1 MEGIIKEL
9 QFNKKVLI
17 ESEGK
22 VYESKGGFPG
32 ETVLFKN
39 KRRKKANILEILNN
53 LSRKINV
60 AIYMNESY
68 VAIAFQSNH
77 FLFSAPATGWGV
89 EKLSLAGEYEQI
101 RTKLAD
107 FYALIDIIGE
117 KF

>member
-1 MEGIIKEL
+1 
-9 QFNKKVLI
+9 
-17 ESEGK
+17 
-22 VYESKGGFPG
+22 
-32 ETVLFKN
+32 
-39 KRRKKANILEILNN
+39 
-53 LSRKINV
+53 
-60 AIYMNESY
+60 MNESY